1 MVNNQVRE
9 YNGIYEVLTELKGRG
24 TTLGIVSSKYKKYV
38 VQELH
43 KTKLYPFFNVI
54 VGLDDCKEHKPHPE
68 PLLKAVRELQ
78 VDLKNCIYIG
88 DQPTDILAAKAAGIK
103 GFGALWG
110 KEKKKS

>member
-43 KTKLYPFFNVI
+43 KTKLYPFF
-54 VGLDDCKEHKPHPE
+54 
-68 PLLKAVRELQ
+68 
-78 VDLKNCIYIG
+78 
-88 DQPTDILAAKAAGIK
+88 
-103 GFGALWG
+103 
-110 KEKKKS
+110 